1 MYRFRIASLRALDL
15 PSVIIRLGYG
25 NGTGVGMLQSL
36 SVLKA
41 SRCLVPDLNRRYI
54 LAWGVSSVY
63 IGLVICVKL
72 QQFLKEM
79 LQSD

>member
-1 MYRFRIASLRALDL
+1 
-15 PSVIIRLGYG
+15 
-25 NGTGVGMLQSL
+25 MLQSL

-63 IGLVICVKL
+63 IGLVICPKL
-72 QQFLKEM
+72 PQSPKET